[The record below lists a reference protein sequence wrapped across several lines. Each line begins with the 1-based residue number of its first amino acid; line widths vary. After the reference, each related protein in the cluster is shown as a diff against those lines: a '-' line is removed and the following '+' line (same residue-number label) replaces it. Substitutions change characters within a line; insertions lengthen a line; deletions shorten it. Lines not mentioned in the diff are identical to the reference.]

1 MTQASEK
8 RLWTM
13 ITRRWLRVVGFVFT
27 GLLVGAGLGLY
38 LGWVA
43 WPTEFTDANPAILQ
57 GSYQQDYIVMV
68 ATAYAVDGDLDAA
81 RTRINGLGETGSDTL
96 FALTLDTIIQQPD
109 EKQKIRYLVHLA
121 NDLGLRSPAI
131 EPFLD
136 SPSAEPDDG
145 A

>member
-1 MTQASEK
+1 MA
-8 RLWTM
+8 
-13 ITRRWLRVVGFVFT
+13 RRWIRIVGFVFI

-43 WPTEFTDANPAILQ
+43 WPTEFTNANPAILQ

-81 RTRINGLGETGSDTL
+81 RVRIAGLGETGGDAL
-96 FALTLDTIIQQPD
+96 FSLTLDTIIQQPND
-109 EKQKIRYLVHLA
+109 EEKIRYLVRLA
-121 NDLGLRSPAI
+121 ADLGLRSPAMA
-131 EPFLD
+131 PFLD
-136 SPSAEPDDG
+136 RPSAEPDDG